1 MNRKKTSRDY
11 WQQHYQSF
19 KVGDTSQREYCR
31 QNNLG
36 YWTFNKWKRV
46 FEKENT
52 STSLQQVP
60 VKYHSVKSERL
71 EIILQDNLKISI
83 PDDFS
88 ENTLKKV
95 MSALRNES

>member
-1 MNRKKTSRDY
+1 MRRKKLTRDY
-11 WQQHYQSF
+11 WQQHYQSL
-19 KVGDTSQREYCR
+19 KGSGISQREYCR

-36 YWTFNKWKRV
+36 YWTFNKWKRL
-46 FEKENT
+46 FDQENT
-52 STSLQQVP
+52 STSLQQLP

-88 ENTLKKV
+88 EKALKKI
-95 MSALRNES
+95 MSALRNDS